1 MKKIF
6 PLFLALT
13 VLTGCNEETEP
24 TPGLTPVGGVISL
37 RSESVLKN
45 EPAAKAATHSET
57 AAGQR
62 LTYTFEA
69 WTKDA
74 NPRCVLHKTANG
86 TFDEAAIEI
95 ALVPGTY
102 DFLFWADYGTG
113 AYTTA
118 DLRQIKMS
126 EPQTVTVAFPNT
138 TVNSATVGEDFL
150 FVPSNAGQ
158 SVGLSITVGDVTKGI
173 DMLQLQRNY
182 ATSVTA
188 TFE

>member
-118 DLRQIKMS
+118 DLRQIKIAM
-126 EPQTVTVAFPNT
+126 T
-138 TVNSATVGEDFL
+138 SAAAR
-150 FVPSNAGQ
+150 PRPMPRAANAT
-158 SVGLSITVGDVTKGI
+158 LSPVSCPTCNGTA
-173 DMLQLQRNY
+173 
-182 ATSVTA
+182 ATA
-188 TFE
+188 YRPR